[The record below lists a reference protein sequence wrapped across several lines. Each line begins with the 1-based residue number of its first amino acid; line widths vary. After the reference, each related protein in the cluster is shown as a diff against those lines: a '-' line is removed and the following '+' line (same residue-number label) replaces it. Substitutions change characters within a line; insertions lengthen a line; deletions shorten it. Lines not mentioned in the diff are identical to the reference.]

1 MNEVWYMKYD
11 VFISYSSKDQKV
23 VEGLC
28 AYLEQHKICC
38 FVSYR
43 DIPHGVVW
51 AKAIVDAL
59 EESRMMLVVFSE
71 NFNNSDQVDREIEIA
86 SEEKKPILTFRIADE
101 AFKGAKKYYLKNL
114 NWIDAFPHPE
124 KTFGYVVE
132 NISALLGM
140 ECQIVKQATKQ
151 EKESVTPTKPF
162 VQTQVTLRTYKVG
175 DYYDEGN
182 KNRGVVFE
190 VSEDGRHGKIVSLNE
205 EYLKWCTE
213 EQFDKYIL
221 VGANSDTDGKI
232 NTDIV
237 KQRSDFEEYSPFKW
251 CRNQGKK
258 WYLPSQ
264 EELRAIFSVLNL
276 VNKTLLSKQSVEIK
290 REWYW
295 SSTEEDESRAWSVN
309 MDIGIGNGLACSDEK
324 GEYQYVRAVATF

>member
-1 MNEVWYMKYD
+1 MKYD
-11 VFISYSSKDQKV
+11 VFISYSSKDLKV
-23 VEGLC
+23 VEDLC
-28 AYLEQHKICC
+28 VYLEQHKIRC
-38 FVSYR
+38 FVAYR
-43 DIPHGVVW
+43 DIPRGVVW
-51 AKAIVDAL
+51 AKDIVDAL

-124 KTFGYVVE
+124 KTFGYVVD

-140 ECQIVKQATKQ
+140 ECQSVKQATKQ
-151 EKESVTPTKPF
+151 EKESVTPTKSLD
-162 VQTQVTLRTYKVG
+162 QTKVSLRTYRVG
-175 DYYDEGN
+175 DYYDDGN
-182 KNRGVVFE
+182 NRGVVFE

-237 KQRSDFEEYSPFKW
+237 KQRGDFEEYSPFKW

-264 EELRAIFSVLNL
+264 EELRAILSVRNL
-276 VNKTLLSKQSVEIK
+276 VNKTLLYKQSVEIK
-290 REWYW
+290 GEWYW
-295 SSTEEDESRAWSVN
+295 SSAEEDGSTAWSVN
-309 MDIGIGNGLACSDEK
+309 MDIGLACSEEK
-324 GEYQYVRAVATF
+324 TKYQYVRAVATF